1 VLQGGL
7 SERESEI
14 RASLARLDDAVN
26 ADKPLSP
33 DDIATLRRQLEYT
46 TVSLREQQEKSKQVH
61 EENDLLTRR
70 RDELEQRLSALE
82 QEYEELL
89 GSFLVRPTHQRARAR
104 A

>member
-1 VLQGGL
+1 MLQGGL

-14 RASLARLDDAVN
+14 RASLARLDDAAN

-33 DDIATLRRQLEYT
+33 DDIATLRRQLEDT
-46 TVSLREQQEKSKQVH
+46 TVSLREQQEKAKQVH

-89 GSFLVRPTHQRARAR
+89 GSYRLRPRMRDPDA
-104 A
+104 

>member
-1 VLQGGL
+1 MLQGGL

-89 GSFLVRPTHQRARAR
+89 GSSLVRPTHQRARAR